1 MFYNRT
7 KSTLN
12 LIINPGKRAPPKK
25 RPSETLALERIELIK
40 GVKSAGIVLR
50 LMPAINLLL
59 PPAKP
64 RLKKFANRQAS
75 EPEKS
80 ALINFSDVVTE
91 DYELQRG

>member
-1 MFYNRT
+1 
-7 KSTLN
+7 
-12 LIINPGKRAPPKK
+12 
-25 RPSETLALERIELIK
+25 
-40 GVKSAGIVLR
+40 
-50 LMPAINLLL
+50 MPVINLLL